1 MDSLRPDG
9 EFTETALANWKRVVD
24 SRAKRLF
31 EGSRLA
37 PSEAYGGQ
45 RAAT

>member
-1 MDSLRPDG
+1 MTTNAADILI
-9 EFTETALANWKRVVD
+9 ETIQHWKRVVD

-31 EGSRLA
+31 EDSRFA

>member
-1 MDSLRPDG
+1 
-9 EFTETALANWKRVVD
+9 VVD
-24 SRAKRLF
+24 SRAKRF
-31 EGSRLA
+31 CEDSRFA